1 MFVKTRNPKSE
12 FRNKLQISKMKISNV
27 QDPRV
32 WNFLFFPVLI
42 CFAFRISNFAFSAT
56 TRPSDQLATWFSDL
70 ANKDASVREQARVGL
85 MGISRADLQTLRK
98 LVEGNR
104 PLAPSQAM
112 ALREIVMQVYEA
124 TEPYEAVEDKPGFL
138 GVPLRDASI
147 VLDSTDDDTQAGVL
161 VTDRIPGFC
170 AYRFLQN
177 GDVIVGITEAP
188 GKAIRKSTDLTEIIK
203 LCKAGDTIHLEIL
216 RGGQKMTVAIKL
228 DARPNWA
235 PMQIPIPVGPM
246 GPNIVIN
253 QQDAIRERQRK
264 ADDYWDQTFAPLLE
278 SGIL

>member
-1 MFVKTRNPKSE
+1 MQP
-12 FRNKLQISKMKISNV
+12 L
-27 QDPRV
+27 PV
-32 WNFLFFPVLI
+32 WNFLPFLLGI
-42 CFAFRISNFAFSAT
+42 CFVFRISSFGLAST

-85 MGISRADLQTLRK
+85 MGISRGDLQTLRA
-98 LVEGNR
+98 LVEANR

-112 ALREIVMQVYEA
+112 ALREIVMQVYQA
-124 TEPYEAVEDKPGFL
+124 TEPYDAVEDKPGFL

-147 VLDSTDDDTQAGVL
+147 ATDDDAQAGVL

-177 GDVIVGITEAP
+177 GDVIVGITDSP

-203 LCKAGDTIHLEIL
+203 LCKGGDTIHLEIL
-216 RGGQKMTVAIKL
+216 RGGQKMTVAVKL

-235 PMQIPIPVGPM
+235 PMQIVIPAGPM
-246 GPNIVIN
+246 APNTVIN
-253 QQDAIRERQRK
+253 QQDAIRERQRI
-264 ADDYWDQTFAPLLE
+264 ADEYWDQNFAPLLE

>member
-1 MFVKTRNPKSE
+1 MIAVKHTELTTHTATTHKES
-12 FRNKLQISKMKISNV
+12 
-27 QDPRV
+27 
-32 WNFLFFPVLI
+32 
-42 CFAFRISNFAFSAT
+42 SNFKFEVFKLIVGAFLCVVICDIVSFASS
-56 TRPSDQLATWFSDL
+56 PPASQPDKLATWFSDL

-85 MGISRADLQTLRK
+85 MGISRDDLQTLRK
-98 LVEGNR
+98 LVETNR

-112 ALREIVMQVYEA
+112 ALREIVMQVYES
-124 TEPYEAVEDKPGFL
+124 TEPYEAVENKPGFL
-138 GVPLRDASI
+138 GVPLPITSAIGLDATDE
-147 VLDSTDDDTQAGVL
+147 DSQAGVL

-203 LCKAGDTIHLEIL
+203 LHKGGETIHMEIL

-228 DARPNWA
+228 NARPAWA
-235 PMQIPIPVGPM
+235 VPANLNQIP
-246 GPNIVIN
+246 N
-253 QQDAIRERQRK
+253 QQGEIRERQRK
-264 ADDYWDQTFAPLLE
+264 ADEYWDQNFAPLLE

>member
-1 MFVKTRNPKSE
+1 MIAVKYTELTSHNATTHK
-12 FRNKLQISKMKISNV
+12 KT
-27 QDPRV
+27 
-32 WNFLFFPVLI
+32 
-42 CFAFRISNFAFSAT
+42 SNFKFEIFKLMVGAFLCVVSCGVVSFASSPPASQPDKIT
-56 TRPSDQLATWFSDL
+56 TWFSDL

-85 MGISRADLQTLRK
+85 MGISRDDLQTLRK
-98 LVEGNR
+98 LVETNR

-112 ALREIVMQVYEA
+112 ALREIVTQVYQA
-124 TEPYEAVEDKPGFL
+124 TEAYEALEDKPGFL

-188 GKAIRKSTDLTEIIK
+188 GKPIRKAMDLTEIIK
-203 LCKAGDTIHLEIL
+203 LCKGGETIHLEIL
-216 RGGQKMTVAIKL
+216 RGGQRMTVAIKL
-228 DARPNWA
+228 NARPAWA
-235 PMQIPIPVGPM
+235 VQANINQIP
-246 GPNIVIN
+246 N
-253 QQDAIRERQRK
+253 QQDEIRERQRK
-264 ADDYWDQTFAPLLE
+264 ADEYWDQNFAPLLE

>member
-1 MFVKTRNPKSE
+1 VKIPNP
-12 FRNKLQISKMKISNV
+12 KLQIRNE
-27 QDPRV
+27 
-32 WNFLFFPVLI
+32 FE
-42 CFAFRISNFAFSAT
+42 ISNFKFGIWILMLGISLGFVICDLGFSST
-56 TRPSDQLATWFSDL
+56 TRPSDQLTTWFYDL

-85 MGISRADLQTLRK
+85 MGISRDDLQTLRK
-98 LVEGNR
+98 LVETNR

-112 ALREIVMQVYEA
+112 ALREIVMQVYES
-124 TEPYEAVEDKPGFL
+124 TEPYEAVKDEPGFL

-177 GDVIVGITEAP
+177 GDVIVGITDSP
-188 GKAIRKSTDLTEIIK
+188 GKAIRKATDLTEIIK
-203 LCKAGDTIHLEIL
+203 LYRGGDTIHMEIL

-235 PMQIPIPVGPM
+235 PMQIAIPAGPI
-246 GPNIVIN
+246 GPNMVVN

-264 ADDYWDQTFAPLLE
+264 ADEYWDQTFAPLLE